1 MYNQVNTVQCIVI
14 GFIQCSLYFTNG
26 IVAVDSKCS
35 QASAECGR
43 VEDKSRPGLFD
54 LLSAEE
60 GS

>member
-1 MYNQVNTVQCIVI
+1 MHVYACIVT
-14 GFIQCSLYFTNG
+14 GFIQCIIPNG
-26 IVAVDSKCS
+26 IVSVDSKCS
-35 QASAECGR
+35 QASAKCGR

>member
-1 MYNQVNTVQCIVI
+1 MYNQVNTVQCMYSHRIYPVYYT
-14 GFIQCSLYFTNG
+14 SNG
-26 IVAVDSKCS
+26 IVSVDSKCS